1 MNKFGPMW
9 HPQTNLSTLD
19 RDRLVITGGE
29 GAWLTTEDGQRLLD
43 LPASL
48 WHANIGHGRAR
59 VAEAA
64 ANQMRTL
71 ETYHLFGGHAH
82 RPAMHLAERL
92 VAMLPM
98 SEPSVFFTSGGS
110 DSIDTACKLAR
121 RYWQLVGRPSKKLI
135 LSRTG
140 GYHGLHGYGT
150 SIAGLDFNREGYGA
164 ESLIPETAR
173 IPAND
178 LAEATAIIERIGAEN
193 IAAVVVEPVIGTGG
207 VIPPAEGYLEGLRAL
222 ARANQIVFVAD
233 EVITGFG
240 RLGHWF
246 GSERWGLE
254 PDMITM
260 AKGMTSGYLPL
271 GAVGI
276 AGWLS
281 EPFAEPGAPIFRH
294 GLTYSGHATACAVAE
309 ANLDIIEEEGLVGV
323 VAGLEPILAEALAPL
338 AELPQVMDVRS
349 IGLMA
354 GIQLTPETNA
364 AEVIRGCRVD
374 GVLTRLLADNTLHI
388 CPPFVITADELR
400 LAIKTLGAQIARLE
414 IEEGHESA

>member
-1 MNKFGPMW
+1 M
-9 HPQTNLSTLD
+9 Q
-19 RDRLVITGGE
+19 
-29 GAWLTTEDGQRLLD
+29 
-43 LPASL
+43 
-48 WHANIGHGRAR
+48 
-59 VAEAA
+59 
-64 ANQMRTL
+64 
-71 ETYHLFGGHAH
+71 
-82 RPAMHLAERL
+82 LAERL
-92 VAMLPM
+92 VALAADER
-98 SEPSVFFTSGGS
+98 SRRSFFTSGGS

-121 RYWQLVGRPSKKLI
+121 RYWQQVGRPSKKLI

-150 SIAGLDFNREGYGA
+150 SIAGLDFNREGYGT

-193 IAAVVVEPVIGTGG
+193 IAAIVAEPVIGTGG
-207 VIPPAEGYLEGLRAL
+207 VIRPPRVPGRA
-222 ARANQIVFVAD
+222 ASAWPRANEIVFVAD

-240 RLGHWF
+240 RPRSLVRQRPVGPGTRHDHHGQGNDVGVPSAGRSASPA
-246 GSERWGLE
+246 GS
-254 PDMITM
+254 
-260 AKGMTSGYLPL
+260 
-271 GAVGI
+271 
-276 AGWLS
+276 S
-281 EPFAEPGAPIFRH
+281 EPFSRDPGAPIFRH

-323 VAGLEPILAEALAPL
+323 VAALEPILAAAVAPL
-338 AELPQVMDVRS
+338 AELPQVVEVRS

-364 AEVIRGCRVD
+364 AEVIRGCRAD

-400 LAIKTLGAQIARLE
+400 LAVKTLGAQIARLDV
-414 IEEGHESA
+414 EEDHA